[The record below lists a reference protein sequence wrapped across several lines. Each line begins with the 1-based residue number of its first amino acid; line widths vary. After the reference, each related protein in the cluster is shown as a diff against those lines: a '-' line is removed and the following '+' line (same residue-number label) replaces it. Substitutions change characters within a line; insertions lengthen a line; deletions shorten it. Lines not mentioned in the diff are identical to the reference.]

1 MKVLALEGSPRRGNS
16 SMLLDWVLEG
26 VREGGGEVTR
36 LRVVELDIH
45 PCTGCDSCLSTGE
58 CILADDMAWLVERVM
73 ESWHLVLASP
83 VYFYHLP
90 AQLKAFIDRLQPLWV
105 RRSLLH
111 QDPPQRGG
119 LLFLGVGAT
128 RGERLFEGV
137 LLTLKCVAS
146 FLGLEVLEPL
156 LVRGVDA
163 PGEVA
168 RREDLAREAR
178 RRGRELLSRGP
189 GPGL

>member
-36 LRVVELDIH
+36 LRVVELDIR

-58 CILADDMAWLVERVM
+58 CILVDDMAWLVERVM

-111 QDPPQRGG
+111 RDPPQRGG

-128 RGERLFEGV
+128 RGERLFEGI
-137 LLTLKCVAS
+137 LLTLKCVAPS
-146 FLGLEVLEPL
+146 LGLEVLEPL

-178 RRGRELLSRGP
+178 RRGRELLSMGP